1 MVCEENEMKVYNS
14 RLAGRVRRYHTCR
27 MICPQDVAQHSFNVC
42 NLVRLLGGSMYAQL
56 AAIYHDMGEYA
67 CSDVPSP
74 VKRALGPQAKAGLEK
89 MEAEG
94 MVACG
99 IDSDIPL
106 NEKDAKILKVA
117 DNLEGLITCY
127 EEVRMG
133 NQDLV
138 PAGWRYAEYLLQD
151 DAHKLVKFYLSR
163 WTELPK

>member
-1 MVCEENEMKVYNS
+1 MKVYNS

-74 VKRALGPQAKAGLEK
+74 VKRSLGGEAKLVLGRLET
-89 MEAEG
+89 EG
-94 MVACG
+94 MAACG
-99 IDSDIPL
+99 VQEIPL
-106 NEKDAKILKVA
+106 NEKDSKILKVA
-117 DNLEGLITCY
+117 DNLEGLITCV

-138 PAGWRYAEYLLQD
+138 TAGWRYAEYLFGEKD
-151 DAHKLVKFYLSR
+151 HKLVKYYLDR
-163 WTELPK
+163 WAELPK